1 VCAYRGALVSL
12 NGLGPMEGDVSWKD
26 KLRKVLLLAMLGM
39 GGLMGA
45 TMNPKEIED
54 LMRIMNQTQIEIVVK
69 KEFGDDDWKLTP
81 DDPDEKPP

>member
-1 VCAYRGALVSL
+1 MRASRRL
-12 NGLGPMEGDVSWKD
+12 NSFVPMEGDVSWKD

-69 KEFGDDDWKLTP
+69 EEFGDGDWKLTP
-81 DDPDEKPP
+81 DDLYEKPP

>member
-1 VCAYRGALVSL
+1 
-12 NGLGPMEGDVSWKD
+12 MSWKD

-54 LMRIMNQTQIEIVVK
+54 LMRVMNQTQIEIVVK
-69 KEFGDDDWKLTP
+69 EEFGDDDWKLTP
-81 DDPDEKPP
+81 ADPSEKPP

>member
-1 VCAYRGALVSL
+1 
-12 NGLGPMEGDVSWKD
+12 VSWKD

-69 KEFGDDDWKLTP
+69 EEFGDGDWKLTP
-81 DDPDEKPP
+81 DDLYEKPP

>member
-1 VCAYRGALVSL
+1 
-12 NGLGPMEGDVSWKD
+12 MEGGVSWKD

-54 LMRIMNQTQIEIVVK
+54 LMRVMNQTQIEIVVK
-69 KEFGDDDWKLTP
+69 EEFGDDDWKLTP
-81 DDPDEKPP
+81 ADPSEKPP

>member
-1 VCAYRGALVSL
+1 
-12 NGLGPMEGDVSWKD
+12 MEGDVSWKD

-69 KEFGDDDWKLTP
+69 EECGDDDWKLTP

>member
-1 VCAYRGALVSL
+1 
-12 NGLGPMEGDVSWKD
+12 MSWKD

-69 KEFGDDDWKLTP
+69 EEFGDGDWKLTP
-81 DDPDEKPP
+81 DDLYEKPP

>member
-1 VCAYRGALVSL
+1 
-12 NGLGPMEGDVSWKD
+12 MEGDVSWKD

-54 LMRIMNQTQIEIVVK
+54 LMRIMNQTQIEIFVK
-69 KEFGDDDWKLTP
+69 EEFGDGDWKLTP
-81 DDPDEKPP
+81 DDLYEKPP

>member
-1 VCAYRGALVSL
+1 
-12 NGLGPMEGDVSWKD
+12 MESDVSWKD

-69 KEFGDDDWKLTP
+69 EEFGDDDWKFTP
-81 DDPDEKPP
+81 DDPSEKPP

>member
-1 VCAYRGALVSL
+1 
-12 NGLGPMEGDVSWKD
+12 VSWKD

-54 LMRIMNQTQIEIVVK
+54 LMRVMNQTQIEIVVK
-69 KEFGDDDWKLTP
+69 EEFGDDDWKLTP
-81 DDPDEKPP
+81 ADPSEKPP

>member
-1 VCAYRGALVSL
+1 
-12 NGLGPMEGDVSWKD
+12 MESDVSWKD

-69 KEFGDDDWKLTP
+69 EEFGDGDWKLTP
-81 DDPDEKPP
+81 DDLYEKPP

>member
-1 VCAYRGALVSL
+1 VRASRRL
-12 NGLGPMEGDVSWKD
+12 NSFVPTEGDVSWKD

-54 LMRIMNQTQIEIVVK
+54 LMRIMNQTQIEIFVK
-69 KEFGDDDWKLTP
+69 EEFGDGDWKLTP
-81 DDPDEKPP
+81 DDLYEKPP

>member
-1 VCAYRGALVSL
+1 
-12 NGLGPMEGDVSWKD
+12 MEGDVSWKD

-69 KEFGDDDWKLTP
+69 EEFGDGDWKLTP
-81 DDPDEKPP
+81 DDLYEKPP

>member
-1 VCAYRGALVSL
+1 
-12 NGLGPMEGDVSWKD
+12 MESDVSWKD

-69 KEFGDDDWKLTP
+69 EEFGDDDWKLTP